1 MNCDVLGR
9 SSLPNKNTYP
19 QIKDQIVNDI
29 KVSPIDKFHL
39 KTYKSGMRFF
49 RNFPEFRNFQDLR
62 GHSRGNRRSDLIFMG
77 GGGGTIYSV
86 CSLSVSNA
94 GTARHKSSQA

>member
-1 MNCDVLGR
+1 MNCDVLGQ

-39 KTYKSGMRFF
+39 KTYKYIADISL
-49 RNFPEFRNFQDLR
+49 N
-62 GHSRGNRRSDLIFMG
+62 
-77 GGGGTIYSV
+77 IYFIT
-86 CSLSVSNA
+86 L
-94 GTARHKSSQA
+94 

>member
-39 KTYKSGMRFF
+39 KTYKNLADISLNIYFMTCKYGTKGRKKY
-49 RNFPEFRNFQDLR
+49 NKQSIHALNSYLR
-62 GHSRGNRRSDLIFMG
+62 
-77 GGGGTIYSV
+77 T
-86 CSLSVSNA
+86 
-94 GTARHKSSQA
+94 